1 MTSGIPSGSEDPGTT
16 PSGTEANHETGSPN
30 RVRLIVREAASF
42 LVALFLISV
51 ITFVATSAIG
61 IDVAR
66 KVLGRQVTEEQLQ
79 AFRDEYRLD
88 EPLALRYSTW
98 LGDFVSGDWG
108 RSPLTKRDVRQDVT
122 PRLWYTISLAAAT
135 LLLALPTSLAIGLA
149 VAKRP
154 DTHVDLLSSIGLVVI
169 AAIPWFVIG
178 IVLIYLFGVQLR
190 WLPVDSSGL
199 SFGDATDKVKAY
211 VLPSLT
217 LAITLVPHFVRM
229 IRTAVR
235 SALAAPYT
243 RSALLL
249 GLSTRTITWKYLLSN
264 ASGPIVNVIA
274 LEIIWLLGGVI
285 VVENVFG
292 FPGVGQLLV
301 EAIRSGDLITVQAIS
316 VISGALFLLV
326 NLLADL
332 LVLRLN
338 PRLRSA

>member
-1 MTSGIPSGSEDPGTT
+1 MPPLAEAPPATSGGVTNEQTGRSRSY
-16 PSGTEANHETGSPN
+16 EAMRRG
-30 RVRLIVREAASF
+30 ASF
-42 LVALFLISV
+42 VVALLLISI

-79 AFRDEYRLD
+79 TFRVEYGLND
-88 EPLALRYSTW
+88 PLALRYVNW
-98 LGDFVSGDWG
+98 LGDFVTGDWG
-108 RSPLTKRDVRQDVT
+108 RSPLTKRLVREDVA
-122 PRLWYTISLAAAT
+122 PRLWYTIG
-135 LLLALPTSLAIGLA
+135 LALTTLVVALPVSLMIGVA

-154 DTHVDLLSSIGLVVI
+154 DTQIDLFSSIGLVVV
-169 AAIPWFVIG
+169 AAVPWFVIG
-178 IVLIYLFGVQLR
+178 ILLIYALAVLVP

-199 SFGDATDKVKAY
+199 SFGSAADKVKAF

-217 LAITLVPHFVRM
+217 LALTLIPHFVRM

-243 RSALLL
+243 RAALLL
-249 GLSTRTITWKYLLSN
+249 GLDRRTITWKYLLAN
-264 ASGPIVNVIA
+264 ASAPIVNVIA

-316 VISGALFLLV
+316 VITGALFLLV
-326 NLLADL
+326 NLVADL
-332 LVLRLN
+332 IVLRLN
-338 PRLRSA
+338 PQLRSA

>member
-1 MTSGIPSGSEDPGTT
+1 VTDRLPDDGNGPGTSPADIGVDHGLRR
-16 PSGTEANHETGSPN
+16 PS
-30 RVRLIVREAASF
+30 RLRLIVREAASF
-42 LVALFLISV
+42 LAALTLISV

-66 KVLGRQVTEEQLQ
+66 SVLGRQVTEEQLQ

-88 EPLALRYSTW
+88 EPLVLRYVSW
-98 LGDFVSGDWG
+98 LGDFVTGDWG
-108 RSPLTKRDVRQDVT
+108 RSPLTQRFVRDDVA
-122 PRLWYTISLAAAT
+122 PRLWYTISLAAVT
-135 LLLALPTSLAIGLA
+135 LLLALPVSLAIGLA

-154 DTHVDLLSSIGLVVI
+154 DTRFDLLSTIGLVVV
-169 AAIPWFVIG
+169 AATPWFVIG
-178 IVLIYLFGVQLR
+178 ILLVYLFGVYLGL
-190 WLPVDSSGL
+190 LPVDSSGL
-199 SFGDATDKVKAY
+199 SFGDSFDTVKAY
-211 VLPSLT
+211 ILPSLT
-217 LAITLVPHFVRM
+217 LALTLIPHFVRM

-249 GLSTRTITWKYLLSN
+249 GLDRRTITWKYLLSN

-316 VISGALFLLV
+316 VLTGALFLLV
-326 NLLADL
+326 NLSADL

-338 PRLRSA
+338 PRLRAA